1 MNANPL
7 IDSVAASVGLTDIT
21 KRFGDTSAV
30 TALSLQLAAGSFT
43 ALLGPSGCGKSTTL
57 AMLAGLLSPD
67 EGDITLDGTSML
79 RIAVEKRPVSL
90 VFQKPLLFP
99 HLDVAQNVGFGLRMR
114 GFAARDIT
122 VKVQS
127 MLERVQL
134 GGLGARRVGE
144 LSGGQE
150 QRVALARALILAP
163 RLLLLDEP
171 FSQLDAE
178 LRAEM
183 RALVRT
189 LHNETQT
196 TTLFVTHDQ
205 IEAVEVAD
213 QIVLMLDGRL
223 AGKGSPELFYQSPPT
238 LQAARFFG
246 VTNEICGSVCSG
258 IFSTPF
264 GFARPTA
271 AADGDAVLVVRP
283 EALRLSDCAAPDS
296 LPGKIVAARFAGTY
310 LALEMTTVAGLL
322 VAHVA
327 ADTPAQIG
335 GSVHVRVPVDAST
348 VFRTDSA

>member
-1 MNANPL
+1 MKSNPL
-7 IDSVAASVGLTDIT
+7 IESPAAAVELTEIT

-30 TALSLQLAAGSFT
+30 TDLSLQLAPGSFT

-57 AMLAGLLSPD
+57 AMLAGLLTPD

-114 GFAARDIT
+114 GFAGRDIT

-150 QRVALARALILAP
+150 QRVALARALILQP

-189 LHNETQT
+189 LHDQTQT

-205 IEAVEVAD
+205 VEAVDVAD
-213 QIVLMLDGRL
+213 QIVLMLDGCL
-223 AGKGSPELFYQSPPT
+223 AGKGSPELFYQTPPT

-246 VTNEICGSVCSG
+246 VTNEICGSICAG
-258 IFSTPF
+258 RFSTPF
-264 GFARPTA
+264 GLTRQTGD
-271 AADGDAVLVVRP
+271 ADGEAVLVVRP
-283 EALRLSDCAAPDS
+283 EALRISACATPDS
-296 LPGKIVAARFAGTY
+296 LPGQVVAARFAGTY
-310 LALEMTTVAGLL
+310 LALEIATAAGLL
-322 VAHVA
+322 VVHVA

-335 GSVHVRVPVDAST
+335 ASVHVRVAVDAST

>member
-1 MNANPL
+1 MNSNPL
-7 IDSVAASVGLTDIT
+7 IESVAASVGLVDIT

-79 RIAVEKRPVSL
+79 HIAVEKRPVSL

-114 GFAARDIT
+114 GIKGPEIT
-122 VKVQS
+122 AKVQS

-189 LHNETQT
+189 LHDETQT

-205 IEAVEVAD
+205 VEAVEVAD

-246 VTNEICGSVCSG
+246 VTNEICGSVRSG
-258 IFSTPF
+258 SFSTPF
-264 GFARPTA
+264 GLARPTA

-283 EALRLSDCAAPDS
+283 EALRLSDCATPDS
-296 LPGKIVAARFAGTY
+296 LRGQIVAARFAGTY

-322 VAHVA
+322 IVHIA

-335 GSVHVRVPVDAST
+335 SELHVRIPADAST
-348 VFRTDSA
+348 LFRTD